1 MLMIQTKGGTAV
13 LDWRGWNKK
22 DPEKLYR
29 ELCRHGRELL
39 EACEQRERELA
50 ESLLA
55 QAETENRD
63 IPTEAYRGLMAFR
76 NQEYLRS
83 PGMLSRLYLT
93 GENWQE
99 KHPLSIDGESA
110 LARFTEYAAVLKTEE
125 V

>member
-1 MLMIQTKGGTAV
+1 MLMVRTKHGTAV

-29 ELCRHGRELL
+29 ELCRHGGELF
-39 EACEQRERELA
+39 EAFEQRERELA

-63 IPTEAYRGLMAFR
+63 IPMDAYRGLMAFK
-76 NQEYLRS
+76 NQEYLRN
-83 PGMLSRLYLT
+83 PGMLSWLYLA

-110 LARFTEYAAVLKTEE
+110 LARFTEYAAVLETEE

>member
-1 MLMIQTKGGTAV
+1 MLMVRTKHGTAV

-29 ELCRHGRELL
+29 ELCRHGGELL
-39 EACEQRERELA
+39 EAFEQRERELA

-55 QAETENRD
+55 QAETKNRD
-63 IPTEAYRGLMAFR
+63 ISPEAYRVLMVFKNR
-76 NQEYLRS
+76 EYLQK
-83 PGMLSRLYLT
+83 PGILTRLYLT
-93 GENWQE
+93 GEDWQE
-99 KHPLSIDGESA
+99 KHPLSDDGESA